1 MAQDNVEIVRRA
13 NRLSLAG
20 SLDAIEHY
28 LDPEIE
34 WETRWPGLPPV
45 FHGRDGVKEWAAR
58 VVEPMQVKMLLVE
71 ARALDEQRV
80 LAVFRLH
87 GQGRGSGVP
96 TEMDVVDV
104 YSLRSGMIFRR
115 QTFYSE
121 DEALKAVGLRE

>member
-1 MAQDNVEIVRRA
+1 MSHDNVEIVKRA
-13 NRLSLAG
+13 NQLSLG
-20 SLDAIEHY
+20 GGLDAIEHY

-45 FHGRDGVKEWAAR
+45 YHGRDGVKAWAAR
-58 VVEPMQVKMLLVE
+58 VVEPMQVEMLLVE

-96 TEMDVVDV
+96 TEMDVFDV

-115 QTFYSE
+115 QTFYTE
-121 DEALKAVGLRE
+121 EEALKAVRLAE

>member
-1 MAQDNVEIVRRA
+1 MSHDNVEIVKRA
-13 NRLSLAG
+13 NQLSLG
-20 SLDAIEHY
+20 GGLDAIEHY

-45 FHGRDGVKEWAAR
+45 YHGRDGVKEWAAR
-58 VVEPMQVKMLLVE
+58 VVEPMQVEMLLVE

-96 TEMDVVDV
+96 TEMDVFDV

-115 QTFYSE
+115 QTFYTE
-121 DEALKAVGLRE
+121 EEALKAVRLAE